1 MHQPRVLDDF
11 EVGCSQPACLLLLL
25 LLALRAQ
32 SCTNYPSLTVRPMA

>member
-11 EVGCSQPACLLLLL
+11 EAGCSRLPACLLL